1 MPARRLLMGL
11 VQTPVSDDLEENLSR
26 TLELVR
32 SALDRG
38 AQIVCLQEL
47 FRIPYLPREPDI
59 DPARYLEPLPGPST
73 VALGALAEEY
83 GAVIVVPVFEAGEDG
98 RRYNSAAVVGP
109 KGLLTPVYRKV
120 HVPHDPLFW
129 EQNYF
134 APGDR
139 FVVHDTPFCRLA
151 VLICYDQWFPEAARA
166 AALQGA
172 ELLVYPTAIGRI
184 GEEGPH
190 EGDWQDAWETV
201 QRGHAIANSVHV
213 AAVNRVGVEGELH
226 FWGGSFVA
234 DAFGNVLARAGCGE
248 EILVVEVDL
257 AMNAC
262 VREGWGFMANR
273 RPDRYGILLAGGH
286 GDPGQAVPAAL
297 GYRMPAEW
305 EPHAACWLA
314 WPHDPF
320 TFPDLAASE
329 RCYVEI
335 ILGLHGHETIELLV
349 TDATMEARVRALLLQ
364 AGVDMTCVL
373 LHRFSYA
380 DVWFRDHGPTVLLH
394 RDGRR
399 RMLVGWHFDACGGK
413 YEALMADAAV
423 PAHLQSLTGLPMVRP
438 GITLE
443 GGSIETNGVG
453 TLLTTEEC
461 LLNPNRNPG
470 LSRQEI
476 ERYLRDYLGIRHV
489 CWLGRGIAGDDTDGH
504 IDDIAR
510 FADERTV
517 LLVVE
522 EDPADPNYDVLQENL
537 RRLSSAVDQDGNPFR
552 VCLLPMPG
560 AVLDDE
566 GNRLPASYANFYI
579 GNGIVLVPVFG
590 DPNDERALAII
601 RGAFPGRAV
610 RGIDCCALVAGLGA
624 IHCISQQEPLGRNDA
639 SFTHPGQRITRL
651 P

>member
-1 MPARRLLMGL
+1 MPARPLLLGL
-11 VQTPVSDDLEENLSR
+11 VQTPVGDDPEENLSR
-26 TLELVR
+26 TVDLVR
-32 SALDRG
+32 SALVRG
-38 AQIVCLQEL
+38 ARVVCLQEL
-47 FRIPYLPREPDI
+47 FRIPYLPQEPGL
-59 DPARYLEPLPGPST
+59 DPTPYVEPLPGPSSQ
-73 VALGALAEEY
+73 ALGELAEEY
-83 GAVIVVPVFEAGEDG
+83 GAVIVVPVFELGQDG

-109 KGLLTPVYRKV
+109 NGLLAPVYRKV

-129 EQNYF
+129 EQDYF

-139 FVVHDTPFCRLA
+139 FVVHDTPFGRLA

-172 ELLVYPTAIGRI
+172 ELLVFPTAIGRV
-184 GEEGPH
+184 GDGDAA

-213 AAVNRVGVEGELH
+213 AAVNRVGVEGDLR

-234 DAFGNVLARAGCGE
+234 DAFGNVLARAGDGE
-248 EILVVEVDL
+248 EVLVVEIDL
-257 AMNAC
+257 AMNAS

-273 RPDRYGILLAGGH
+273 RPDCYGILLAGAH
-286 GDPGQAVPAAL
+286 SDPGQAVPAAL

-314 WPHDPF
+314 WPHDPL
-320 TFPDLAASE
+320 TFPDMAAAE
-329 RCYVEI
+329 GCYAAI
-335 ILGLHGHETIELLV
+335 ILALHRHERVELLV
-349 TDATMEARVRALLLQ
+349 TDAAMEARVRGVLLR
-364 AGVDMTCVL
+364 AGADL
-373 LHRFSYA
+373 DRIRLHRFPYA
-380 DVWFRDHGPTVLLH
+380 DVWFRDYGPTVLVH

-399 RMLVGWHFDACGGK
+399 RMLVGWHFDAWGGK
-413 YEALMADAAV
+413 YDALKVDAAV
-423 PAHLQSLTGLPMVRP
+423 PARIRSLTGLPLAVP

-476 ERYLRDYLGIRHV
+476 ERYLRDYLGVRQV

-504 IDDIAR
+504 VDDIAR

-517 LLVVE
+517 LLAVE
-522 EDPADPNYDVLQENL
+522 EDPADENYGVLQENL
-537 RRLSSAVDQDGNPFR
+537 RRLEAAVDQDGHPFR
-552 VCLLPMPG
+552 VVPLPMPG
-560 AVLDDE
+560 PVRDSDGE
-566 GNRLPASYANFYI
+566 RLPASYANFYI
-579 GNGIVLVPVFG
+579 GNGVVLVPVFG

-601 RGAFPGRAV
+601 GEAFPGRAV
-610 RGIDCCALVAGLGA
+610 HGIDCRALVAGLGA
-624 IHCISQQEPLGRNDA
+624 IHCISQQEPRGA
-639 SFTHPGQRITRL
+639 
-651 P
+651 